1 MADWRRVL
9 GVISTNVEERY
20 DTLKLRLKLR
30 LGTLD
35 PLVVLPY
42 RGHGNRQALY
52 LRGRVLEQ
60 QGITGMGEDDS
71 AWENVLNMYRR
82 FTSDEIAGARVR
94 ATFQGESYELV
105 TDADGYF
112 DLQIQPGQLEP
123 RPTAWHP
130 VELELLSPK
139 ARGQGEVRTTGH
151 ILVPPDSAEYGVISD
166 IDDTVV
172 KTSATDKLK
181 MARIVLL
188 GNAHTRLP
196 FPGVSMFY
204 KALQGGSDGARG
216 NPIFYVSSSPWN
228 LYDVV
233 VDFFALQD
241 IPLGPLF
248 LRDFSLNDERFIHSG
263 HTRHKLERI
272 QPLFETYPHLP
283 FILIG
288 DSGQEDP
295 EIYRQLV
302 HLYPGRIRAIYIR
315 DVVGPARHREVL
327 AIRDEVRPLGVEMLL
342 VDDTLVAAEH
352 AVQRGYI
359 RPDALA
365 PVAVEKAKDEAPP
378 NLVEQLLDGD
388 EPGLAGAAE
397 AG

>member
-9 GVISTNVEERY
+9 GAISTNVEDRY

-30 LGTLD
+30 LGALD

-42 RGHGNRQALY
+42 RGHGNRQALF
-52 LRGRVLEQ
+52 LRGRVLEH
-60 QGITGMGEDDS
+60 QGITGVGEDDS
-71 AWENVLNMYRR
+71 VWENVLNMYRR
-82 FTSDEIAGARVR
+82 FTSDEIAGALVR
-94 ATFQGESYELV
+94 ATFQGEAYDVV

-112 DLQIQPGQLEP
+112 DLKITPKRLEP
-123 RPTAWHP
+123 APLGWHP
-130 VELELLSPK
+130 IELVLLAPK
-139 ARGQGEVRTTGH
+139 ARGQGEVRSTGQ
-151 ILVPPDSAEYGVISD
+151 ILVPPDSAEFGVISD

-172 KTSATDKLK
+172 KTSVTDKLK

-204 KALQGGSDGARG
+204 KALQGGSDGLRG

-228 LYDVV
+228 LYDVI

-248 LRDFSLNDERFIHSG
+248 LRDFGLNDERFFESG

-272 QPLFETYPHLP
+272 QPLFETYPQLP

-302 HLYPGRIRAIYIR
+302 HAYPGRVRAIYIR
-315 DVVGPARHREVL
+315 DVVGPLRHGEVL
-327 AIRDEVRPLGVEMLL
+327 AIRDEVQALGVEMLL
-342 VDDTLVAAEH
+342 LDDTLAAAEH
-352 AVQRGYI
+352 AVRQGYI
-359 RPDALA
+359 RPDTLA
-365 PVAVEKAKDEAPP
+365 PVAVEKAQDEAAPS
-378 NLVEQLLDGD
+378 LVEQLLDGD
-388 EPGLAGAAE
+388 EPAG
-397 AG
+397 GGG